1 MGFWLI
7 LILITL
13 AFIYWELIKAN
24 RHLKVIAERRPPA
37 D

>member
-1 MGFWLI
+1 MGIGLI

-24 RHLKVIAERRPPA
+24 RYLKVIAERRPPA
-37 D
+37 E

>member
-1 MGFWLI
+1 MVIWLI

-13 AFIYWELIKAN
+13 AFIFRELIRAN
-24 RHLKVIAERRPPA
+24 RYLKAIAERRPPS

>member
-1 MGFWLI
+1 MGVLLI

-13 AFIYWELIKAN
+13 AVIYWELIKAN
-24 RHLKVIAERRPPA
+24 RYLKAIAERRPPA

>member
-1 MGFWLI
+1 VTILLI

-13 AFIYWELIKAN
+13 AFIFHELVKAN
-24 RHLKVIAERRPPA
+24 RHLRAIAERRPPL